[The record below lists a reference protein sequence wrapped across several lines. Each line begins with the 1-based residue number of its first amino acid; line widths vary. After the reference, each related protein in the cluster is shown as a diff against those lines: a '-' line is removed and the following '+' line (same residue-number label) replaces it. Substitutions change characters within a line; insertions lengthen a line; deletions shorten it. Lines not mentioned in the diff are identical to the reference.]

1 MIDTS
6 DWLIF
11 ALVVG
16 ARFIIPLFIPFFPLP
31 AIIAALLLDGVD
43 QTIFQQFTN
52 LPLDGYQNYD
62 KALDIYYLTVAY
74 ISTFRNWSNNFA
86 FRVSQF
92 LYYYRLVGVV
102 LFETT
107 QLRAFLLIFP
117 NTFEYFFIWYEAVK
131 LWWNPRKLS
140 RTAVISAAVGIWIV
154 IKLPQEYWIHI
165 AQNDVTDTI
174 KAILGGAP
182 EDAWGPLIAAN
193 LLLIILVL
201 FVLGLALLWFYRFL
215 RRNTPPTEH
224 KMGWRADDNTVM
236 PTAGEFARARRTLY
250 QRVFDAD
257 LLEKIILVGFIIYIF
272 ANILPNVATGG
283 GRLFVY
289 VGVLVTAT
297 TAISHFFGRRG
308 TTIASGVIHF
318 LIVFGV
324 NMSLVYLMLFFFGR
338 SGNWSN
344 IVLFQLLVAVI
355 VTLFDRFQPYR
366 EARFPRER
374 EEKNPQIPQ
383 VTQI

>member
-1 MIDTS
+1 MIETS

-74 ISTFRNWSNNFA
+74 ISTFRNWTNNFA

-107 QLRAFLLIFP
+107 QLRALLLVFP

-201 FVLGLALLWFYRFL
+201 FVLGLAVVALYRFL
-215 RRNTPPTEH
+215 RRNTPPAEH

-236 PTAGEFARARRTLY
+236 PTADEFSRARRTLY
-250 QRVFDAD
+250 RRVFDAD
-257 LLEKIILVGFIIYIF
+257 LLEKIVLVGFIIYIF
-272 ANILPNVATGG
+272 ANILPNVATSG

-289 VGVLVTAT
+289 IGVLVTAT
-297 TAISHFFGRRG
+297 TAISHYFGRRG
-308 TTIASGVIHF
+308 TTIASGVFHF
-318 LIVFGV
+318 LVVFGV
-324 NMSLVYLMLFFFGR
+324 NMSLVYMMLFFFGR

-344 IVLFQLLVAVI
+344 IILFQLLVAVI

-366 EARFPRER
+366 EARFPRE
-374 EEKNPQIPQ
+374 ENPQISQ
-383 VTQI
+383 ITQI

>member
-6 DWLIF
+6 DWIIF

-52 LPLDGYQNYD
+52 LPLDGYQSYD

-74 ISTFRNWSNNFA
+74 ISTFRNWTNNFA

-107 QLRAFLLIFP
+107 QIRALLLIFP

-131 LWWNPRKLS
+131 LWWNPRKLT

-174 KAILGGAP
+174 KALLGGGP
-182 EDAWGPLIAAN
+182 EDAWGALIAAN

-201 FVLGLALLWFYRFL
+201 FVLAVALVALYRLL
-215 RRNTPPTEH
+215 RNNTPAPEH
-224 KMGWRADDNTVM
+224 KMGWRANDNTVM
-236 PTAGEFARARRTLY
+236 PTADEFTRARRTLY
-250 QRVFDAD
+250 RRVFDAD
-257 LLEKIILVGFIIYIF
+257 LLEKIVLVGFIIYIF
-272 ANILPNVATGG
+272 ANILPNVATSGT
-283 GRLFVY
+283 RLFVY
-289 VGVLVTAT
+289 IAVLVTAT
-297 TAISHFFGRRG
+297 TAISHYFGRRG
-308 TTIASGVIHF
+308 TTVASGIRHF

-324 NMSLVYLMLFFFGR
+324 NMSLVYLMLTIFGR

-344 IVLFQLLVAVI
+344 ILLFQLLVAVI

-374 EEKNPQIPQ
+374 EEENPQITPIS
-383 VTQI
+383 QI

>member
-11 ALVVG
+11 ILVVG

-52 LPLDGYQNYD
+52 LPLDGYQSYD

-74 ISTFRNWSNNFA
+74 ISTLRNWTNDFA
-86 FRVSQF
+86 FRVSRF

-102 LFETT
+102 LFETFQNRT
-107 QLRAFLLIFP
+107 LLLIFP

-131 LWWNPRKLS
+131 LWWNPRKLT

-193 LLLIILVL
+193 ILLIVVVL
-201 FVLGLALLWFYRFL
+201 AIIGVALWWLYRFL
-215 RRNTPPTEH
+215 RRNTPPAEH
-224 KMGWRADDNTVM
+224 GMGWRADDNTII
-236 PTAGEFARARRTLY
+236 PTADEFARARRVLY
-250 QRVFDAD
+250 ARIFDVD
-257 LLEKIILVGFIIYIF
+257 LLEKIVLVSFIVYIF
-272 ANILPNVATGG
+272 SNILPNVASTGMQ
-283 GRLFVY
+283 LVVY
-289 VGVLVTAT
+289 VAVLVTAT
-297 TAISHFFGRRG
+297 TAISHILGRRG
-308 TTIASGVIHF
+308 TTVASGIRHF
-318 LIVFGV
+318 LFVFGA
-324 NMSLVYLMLFFFGR
+324 NMGLVYLMLTLFGR
-338 SGNWSN
+338 SPNWSN
-344 IVLFQLLVAVI
+344 VVIFQLLLAVI
-355 VTLFDRFQPYR
+355 VTLFDRFQPFR
-366 EARFPRER
+366 VARFPRES
-374 EEKNPQIPQ
+374 EENPQIS
-383 VTQI
+383 QI